1 MNNVMTSTRRFII
14 RLLLVIRRVAAL
26 LVGTQNIATAE
37 GDVKD
42 VFTAENGQI
51 IKMAPAKNAPPVILI
66 VRHQPSADTEPQW
79 VSSSSPPI
87 VILQPLVFAQRVP
100 ERPVTRHQVRTI
112 S

>member
-1 MNNVMTSTRRFII
+1 MNSAMTSTRKFII
-14 RLLLVIRRVAAL
+14 RLFLVVGSVVALIIGA
-26 LVGTQNIATAE
+26 QNIATAE
-37 GDVKD
+37 LSVKD
-42 VFTAENGQI
+42 IFTAKNGQI

-79 VSSSSPPI
+79 VSSSSAPI

-100 ERPVTRHQVRTI
+100 ARPVTRHQVRTI